1 MLSPSDHNK
10 QEAQSDQTDTLNFPP
25 SLRAYH
31 VVTLADRGPVPTPVT
46 EMKSEAPVGADQR
59 SAPHSSPGVLMASDN
74 TRGDRQAL
82 GVKHVFTEGEM
93 KFSLLTFFY
102 VTQFKRL
109 KMLKGKSSVYCPE
122 AARQCLS
129 Y

>member
-31 VVTLADRGPVPTPVT
+31 VVTPADTGPAPTLVT

-59 SAPHSSPGVLMASDN
+59 SAPHSSLGVLMASDN
-74 TRGDRQAL
+74 TTGDRQAL
-82 GVKHVFTEGEM
+82 GVKRVSTDREM
-93 KFSLLTFFY
+93 KLSLLTY
-102 VTQFKRL
+102 V
-109 KMLKGKSSVYCPE
+109 
-122 AARQCLS
+122 
-129 Y
+129 